1 MQTSRH
7 KITRRGLRTQP
18 ASGRGEVIGRKP
30 VLLACLAYGGAL
42 QQEKPRVAYVRS
54 GNVAFC
60 LKTDTYVVTLTF
72 EISSHVLFLIR
83 V

>member
-1 MQTSRH
+1 
-7 KITRRGLRTQP
+7 
-18 ASGRGEVIGRKP
+18 